1 MATVAASARIDSASA
16 SRWTILLAYL
26 AAVIVAETFVAIPGG
41 SFQSIGLGLHILLIF
56 TLMFLSVLLQSR
68 DATLAALVVAA
79 SLASL
84 VRVFSLAV
92 PRYPFVAPP
101 ETNPLNTLPWLAP
114 VSVPLLVSVAPAASV
129 QEIGRAHV

>member
-1 MATVAASARIDSASA
+1 RIDSTTA

-26 AAVIVAETFVAIPGG
+26 AAVVVAETFIAIPGG

-56 TLMFLSVLLQSR
+56 TLMFLSVVLQSR

-92 PRYPFVAPP
+92 PRYPSFAAP
-101 ETNPLNTLPWLAP
+101 ETNPLNTLPCLAP
-114 VSVPLLVSVAPAASV
+114 VTVPLPVSGA
-129 QEIGRAHV
+129 

>member
-68 DATLAALVVAA
+68 DATLAALVVAP

-92 PRYPFVAPP
+92 PPDPFLAPP
-101 ETNPLNTLPWLAP
+101 QPNPLNP
-114 VSVPLLVSVAPAASV
+114 
-129 QEIGRAHV
+129 H

>member
-101 ETNPLNTLPWLAP
+101 DPNPLTTLPRLA
-114 VSVPLLVSVAPAASV
+114 LLTA
-129 QEIGRAHV
+129 

>member
-1 MATVAASARIDSASA
+1 MATVAASARIDSATA

-26 AAVIVAETFVAIPGG
+26 AAVIVAEAFIAIPGG

-56 TLMFLSVLLQSR
+56 TLMFLSVLLQST

-84 VRVFSLAV
+84 VRAFSLAV
-92 PRYPFVAPP
+92 PRSPFVTPP
-101 ETNPLNTLPWLAP
+101 ASIPLTTPPCLAP
-114 VSVPLLVSVAPAASV
+114 VPVP
-129 QEIGRAHV
+129 

>member
-1 MATVAASARIDSASA
+1 MAPVAATARIDSTAA

-26 AAVIVAETFVAIPGG
+26 AAVIAAETFIAIPGG
-41 SFQSIGLGLHILLIF
+41 SFQSIGLALHILLIF
-56 TLMFLSVLLQSR
+56 TLMFLSVLLQSK

-92 PRYPFVAPP
+92 PRYPFVATP

-114 VSVPLLVSVAPAASV
+114 GGLPPLAAA
-129 QEIGRAHV
+129 RAV

>member
-1 MATVAASARIDSASA
+1 MATVAASARFDSASA

-26 AAVIVAETFVAIPGG
+26 AAVIVAETFIAIPGG

-56 TLMFLSVLLQSR
+56 TLMFLSVLLQSK

-92 PRYPFVAPP
+92 PRYPFVTPP
-101 ETNPLNTLPWLAP
+101 GTNPLTPLPWPALVRVPPPGP
-114 VSVPLLVSVAPAASV
+114 VRP
-129 QEIGRAHV
+129 G